1 MKSKIYI
8 HLSSYYKPSLLD
20 FKGMTNKNNINFQ
33 TFEESERSHWECMEN
48 EWERE
53 KQKILNTLRGLN
65 QETTD
70 FQPEAEVRL

>member
-1 MKSKIYI
+1 
-8 HLSSYYKPSLLD
+8 
-20 FKGMTNKNNINFQ
+20 MTNKKQYFQ
-33 TFEESERSHWECMEN
+33 TFEESERRHWECMEN

-65 QETTD
+65 QETTE